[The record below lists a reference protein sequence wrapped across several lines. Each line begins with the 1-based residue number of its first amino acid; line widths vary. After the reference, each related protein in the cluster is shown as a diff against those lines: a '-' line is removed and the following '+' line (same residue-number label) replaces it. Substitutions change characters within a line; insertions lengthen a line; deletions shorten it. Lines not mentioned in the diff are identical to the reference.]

1 MPGGITAP
9 QGFKAAGVVAQV
21 RKKGRRDVALI
32 FSDVPAVAAGLFTR
46 NLVKAAPVLVSRE
59 HLADGKAQAVV
70 VNSGIANACTG
81 AQGMVDARRMADYTG
96 ELLGIDPG
104 LVVVASTGV
113 IGEPM
118 PMDKVEAGIR
128 NAVATLSYQ
137 GGGAAAEAIMT
148 TDTTL
153 KECAVSFSLGG
164 KDVIIGGMAKGSGM
178 IHPNL
183 ATMLSFLTT
192 DAAIGRAALDTAL
205 RYVSDRS
212 YNAVSID
219 GDTSTNDTVVVLA
232 NGMAGNEPVMPES
245 PDYVNFRDALLQV
258 CVELA
263 RMIARDGEGATKIME
278 VRVRGANSED
288 GARQVAR
295 TIACSNLVKA
305 ALFGEDANWGR
316 ILTAAGYAGV
326 PFDPDKAAVWL
337 GDLLVASEG
346 TGLAFD
352 EKRARTVL
360 EGREVVVT
368 VDLSQGDAGGVAWGC
383 DLSEDYVRINSN
395 YRT

>member
-1 MPGGITAP
+1 MMNQKTAGQVTVPGGITAP
-9 QGFKAAGVVAQV
+9 QGFKAAGVAAQV

-153 KECAVSFSLGG
+153 KECAVGG
-164 KDVIIGGMAKGSGM
+164 WPRV
-178 IHPNL
+178 
-183 ATMLSFLTT
+183 
-192 DAAIGRAALDTAL
+192 
-205 RYVSDRS
+205 
-212 YNAVSID
+212 
-219 GDTSTNDTVVVLA
+219 
-232 NGMAGNEPVMPES
+232 PE
-245 PDYVNFRDALLQV
+245 
-258 CVELA
+258 
-263 RMIARDGEGATKIME
+263 
-278 VRVRGANSED
+278 
-288 GARQVAR
+288 
-295 TIACSNLVKA
+295 
-305 ALFGEDANWGR
+305 
-316 ILTAAGYAGV
+316 
-326 PFDPDKAAVWL
+326 
-337 GDLLVASEG
+337 
-346 TGLAFD
+346 
-352 EKRARTVL
+352 
-360 EGREVVVT
+360 
-368 VDLSQGDAGGVAWGC
+368 
-383 DLSEDYVRINSN
+383 
-395 YRT
+395 